1 MKKAKITALLLAAA
15 LLAAGCS
22 GREEAAQAGSIP
34 SSRSEASAP
43 EESALE
49 ESDLEESAPEQPQ
62 LPGESGTPASGQ
74 AEAGG
79 SSESGSLE
87 GTAEENARYAETY
100 LQPIVGGAVL
110 TSSFSAGNLQGL
122 GSPILMVAFED
133 LTGTGQMDAYW
144 AEYGGLFPQKVVED
158 CLTRYFDV
166 TPEMLRED
174 LLANFY
180 QPEEESYRCPGIGR
194 PSGLPVKA
202 QVDASRLTGGSRL
215 ELDYT
220 LFSCYGLKK
229 PASPEEMYPSHAGTV
244 TIQLE
249 GDGSWKY
256 LANASYI
263 LEGTAVSE
271 DGLHYRNETLGLAI
285 DLPEDLGAPLVF
297 LTQTTE
303 VFDSS
308 GYRVIL
314 SDHKGLSGEGLAVIT
329 AMLPGAYER
338 NLAFDGPNYGESFAE
353 NSQWVFTVSYSRAP
367 HETGTP
373 EENDFFESTLK
384 PRIRRDFFSWVTV
397 SEPGA

>member
-22 GREEAAQAGSIP
+22 GREEAAQAGRIP

-62 LPGESGTPASGQ
+62 LPGESSTPASGQ

-133 LTGTGQMDAYW
+133 LTGTDQMDAYW

-158 CLTRYFDV
+158 CLTRYL
-166 TPEMLRED
+166 TSPPPEMLRED

-180 QPEEESYRCPGIGR
+180 QPEEESYRCPGHRAAVGPAGKGAGGCQPPDR
-194 PSGLPVKA
+194 RQPAGAGLYPF
-202 QVDASRLTGGSRL
+202 L
-215 ELDYT
+215 
-220 LFSCYGLKK
+220 CYGLKK
-229 PASPEEMYPSHAGTV
+229 TASPEEMYPSHAGTV

-297 LTQTTE
+297 LTQTAE

-308 GYRVIL
+308 GYRVSSATIRAFPGRDWQSSPPCCPAPMNGISPATGRTTGNPL
-314 SDHKGLSGEGLAVIT
+314 PKTASG
-329 AMLPGAYER
+329 
-338 NLAFDGPNYGESFAE
+338 
-353 NSQWVFTVSYSRAP
+353 YSR
-367 HETGTP
+367 
-373 EENDFFESTLK
+373 
-384 PRIRRDFFSWVTV
+384 
-397 SEPGA
+397 